1 MRYMCVCVF
10 VCMCVSARVCPAICA
25 MKPVPLSNL
34 RPVRSKYL
42 LTSHHRFSCFIYSMR
57 QFVSLKHPT
66 HDPSISEMDEEEEE
80 EEEEEG
86 K

>member
-1 MRYMCVCVF
+1 
-10 VCMCVSARVCPAICA
+10 
-25 MKPVPLSNL
+25 
-34 RPVRSKYL
+34 
-42 LTSHHRFSCFIYSMR
+42 MR